1 MVIHR
6 PPTPHGA
13 GGGTGVYNNRAPSS
27 PVSIPSNQ
35 TRTGPV
41 QGAATAATPSNTDN
55 TNNASDAPTMV
66 EFLGLKEFACGAPP
80 AVARG
85 ATGAEKMASS
95 VLSFLKCAAGNAGQ
109 QVIEQVKSIED
120 SLSHGGFNSTFGS
133 MSKESDG
140 DTRDQPE
147 IEGTSSDLA

>member
-1 MVIHR
+1 
-6 PPTPHGA
+6 
-13 GGGTGVYNNRAPSS
+13 
-27 PVSIPSNQ
+27 
-35 TRTGPV
+35 
-41 QGAATAATPSNTDN
+41 
-55 TNNASDAPTMV
+55 MV

-147 IEGTSSDLA
+147 IEGTSYYFALSCQFLCRKQATHTTLIFFSFSPSPLPISPF